1 MPGNNQLSQD
11 RASAGVTGVSFRFL
25 AANQQVDFHTIS
37 DFRKNK
43 LARLQGVFVEA
54 LHLCQS
60 VGLTKMSR

>member
-1 MPGNNQLSQD
+1 M
-11 RASAGVTGVSFRFL
+11 SFRFL